1 VALLKGG
8 EHAFGG
14 RHDPARECVSGS
26 GVLNGRFVLA
36 RANGRRTKSANG
48 RNRERWSGYSAA
60 GSRSV

>member
-26 GVLNGRFVLA
+26 GVLNGRFVLSEILT
-36 RANGRRTKSANG
+36 GYVKMLWGTRR
-48 RNRERWSGYSAA
+48 
-60 GSRSV
+60 